1 MELKMRIRIKNI
13 CLGIGQEIELRIDIN
28 IDF

>member
-13 CLGIGQEIELRIDIN
+13 YLGIGQEIELRIDIN